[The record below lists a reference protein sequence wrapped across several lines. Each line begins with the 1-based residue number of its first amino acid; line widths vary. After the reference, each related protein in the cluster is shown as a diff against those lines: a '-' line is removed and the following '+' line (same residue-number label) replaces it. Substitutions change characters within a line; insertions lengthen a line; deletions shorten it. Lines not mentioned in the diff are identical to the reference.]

1 MYQKNK
7 FFNKPPVK
15 RRIGGFTLIELLVVV
30 LIIGILAAVA
40 LPQYTKAVE
49 RSRVA
54 EAEIMLRSLL
64 DAQER
69 CFMVYG
75 EGAGECM
82 QSNTA
87 TTDGLFVHMDI
98 TLPSSEVVET
108 PSGFRGIK
116 INNFIYYLD
125 GQYVTADR
133 ESGDKYLY
141 YLSATRYRSEHDDKC
156 RPYGITC
163 GDEEMSCKD
172 LGYTREIEGCG
183 WVK

>member
-54 EAEIMLRSLL
+54 EAEIMLRSLR

-69 CFMVYG
+69 CFLANGYNG
-75 EGAGECM
+75 DECI
-82 QSNTA
+82 Q
-87 TTDGLFVHMDI
+87 DKLFDSMDI
-98 TLPSSEVVET
+98 SLNLPET
-108 PSGFRGIK
+108 DRYVGGCCGRQGKYFVYS
-116 INNFIYYLD
+116 LD
-125 GQYVTADR
+125 GEWIYAERWNGDDLLYDLEVTAHPDWDNTIFCQD
-133 ESGDKYLY
+133 G
-141 YLSATRYRSEHDDKC
+141 T
-156 RPYGITC
+156 
-163 GDEEMSCKD
+163 MSCKD
-172 LGYTREIEGCG
+172 IGYSQNGGFG
-183 WVK
+183 WVKP